1 MIQRSVL
8 SDLSKKHSNENDK
21 VQRADWRTINQDHLK
36 MTRMSG
42 SKIER
47 NKKRVKTF
55 TQYYIMGV
63 PTNCFICCD
72 LCVSAQ

>member
-21 VQRADWRTINQDHLK
+21 VQRADWRTITQDHLK

-47 NKKRVKTF
+47 NKKRGEKT
-55 TQYYIMGV
+55 TQNKQ
-63 PTNCFICCD
+63 TNY
-72 LCVSAQ
+72 LSRY

>member
-8 SDLSKKHSNENDK
+8 SDLSKKHYNENDK
-21 VQRADWRTINQDHLK
+21 VQRADWRTQDHLK

-63 PTNCFICCD
+63 TTNCFICCD
-72 LCVSAQ
+72 LCVGAQ

>member
-47 NKKRVKTF
+47 NKRVKTF